1 MPPMQLRMLR
11 PNLDAL
17 PPIALPPG
25 YELRTY
31 REGDDVTWAAIA
43 AGSLNPS
50 YTPEKAREAMTRK
63 PQFKPERMFFVT
75 HQGQAVGTATA
86 WMNPPTD
93 TRQGYVHMV
102 GVLEAHRGKGLGR
115 VVTLAVLHYFRDHG
129 FTRAILDTDDWRVPA
144 LVTYLKL
151 GFRPLYRDDTHPG
164 RWKALREKLGAQLLP
179 NPLGVPH
186 VQRERGFVVGDSQVW
201 RILYEAG
208 DLGVAQG
215 GGLRITL
222 PAHVRPP
229 IKSPVKPSFV
239 TVRASVNQEVPLDA
253 NVGSAQNDEPV
264 IRVRLHDR
272 SLQPGERIEVLAGER
287 EAGRGRFDI
296 TGPPTKETVIRVEV
310 DTRGNEDFELI
321 AAYQTEITAV
331 S

>member
-1 MPPMQLRMLR
+1 MPPMQLRMFR

-31 REGDDVTWAAIA
+31 RDGDDVTWAAIA

-50 YTPEKAREAMTRK
+50 YTPEKAREGMIKK

-93 TRQGYVHMV
+93 TQQGYVHMV

-151 GFRPLYRDDTHPG
+151 GFRPLYRDDTHPA
-164 RWKALREKLGAQLLP
+164 RWKALREKFGPQLLP

-186 VQRERGFVVGDSQVW
+186 IERERDFVVGDSQAW
-201 RILYEAG
+201 RIVYEAG
-208 DLGVAQG
+208 DLGLAQG

-222 PAHVRPP
+222 PAQLRPQ
-229 IKSPVKPSFV
+229 IASPSQPNFV
-239 TVRASVNQEVPLDA
+239 SASQ
-253 NVGSAQNDEPV
+253 Q
-264 IRVRLHDR
+264 VRLALE
-272 SLQPGERIEVLAGER
+272 SSPAPTAGSVLCARIEGRPLPPGGTLEVVFGQRQGESGGFGIGGPETN
-287 EAGRGRFDI
+287 EA
-296 TGPPTKETVIRVEV
+296 VIRVEV
-310 DTRGNEDFELI
+310 DFTGGSPFDLL
-321 AAYQTEITAV
+321 ATYQMAV
-331 S
+331 KTT